1 MKKVLTGEVMWLSP
15 REEQELIDSRIAL
28 LALTQHKLRNEARRY
43 RQDHPQTQ
51 LHPLKYSSQSP
62 PTASWSSWNTFAK
75 EANYYKE
82 LAIEKLE
89 TEGAERLG
97 VDGLRHEIQTLL
109 HEQTLKL
116 FESFR
121 SAELV
126 LNPSETIGTE
136 EDSLHDPSRAGGG
149 GALRLSQENEQR
161 QHLHKLGYVEN
172 ACKPILL
179 KDFATLRKL
188 HELQY
193 VPFRE
198 RKRQYMLQIMK
209 LQKWENYFTFDE
221 DNSNDADGQS
231 GGNYDKSKTVEQL
244 LMLAKRIVLKNDLGY
259 SLIQLP
265 STIPNAGRGLF
276 VDGRADSG
284 SIVAFFP
291 GQVWPREYFLERDFK
306 RKMLPHFQNDDN
318 YELMFRYD
326 DVLIDSRKQYID
338 PIQYQNNP
346 WAVAHLVNHPP
357 PETTYNCRPVMLNF
371 TLDESQDEYYLKLL
385 KKYVP
390 NTYARPPKFLGPRI
404 VEGHVLMHG
413 LVLIATRDVCNEELF
428 MNYRLNP
435 KGEHPAWYTICDEE
449 ENKKRWGL
457 ETSNQ

>member
-1 MKKVLTGEVMWLSP
+1 LTMRGTKICLLPNGSSSASTSSTIGTSRSILDIIQTSFSNLKKALTGEVMWLSP
-15 REEQELIDSRIAL
+15 RQEQELIDSRIAL
-28 LALTQHKLRNEARRY
+28 LALTQHKLRNEARSY

-51 LHPLKYSSQSP
+51 LDPLKYSSQIPS
-62 PTASWSSWNTFAK
+62 TASSSSWNTFAT

-89 TEGAERLG
+89 NEGAERLG
-97 VDGLRHEIQTLL
+97 VDGLRNEIQTLL

-121 SAELV
+121 SAELI
-126 LNPSETIGTE
+126 LNPSETIGRE

-149 GALRLSQENEQR
+149 GALRLSQGKEQR
-161 QHLHKLGYVEN
+161 QQLHKLGYVEN

-179 KDFATLRKL
+179 KDFTTLGKL

-221 DNSNDADGQS
+221 DSSNDAGGQTDGI
-231 GGNYDKSKTVEQL
+231 YDKSNTMEQI

-276 VDGRADSG
+276 VDEILKGKG
-284 SIVAFFP
+284 CTI
-291 GQVWPREYFLERDFK
+291 
-306 RKMLPHFQNDDN
+306 
-318 YELMFRYD
+318 FRTM
-326 DVLIDSRKQYID
+326 
-338 PIQYQNNP
+338 
-346 WAVAHLVNHPP
+346 
-357 PETTYNCRPVMLNF
+357 TTM
-371 TLDESQDEYYLKLL
+371 S
-385 KKYVP
+385 
-390 NTYARPPKFLGPRI
+390 
-404 VEGHVLMHG
+404 
-413 LVLIATRDVCNEELF
+413 
-428 MNYRLNP
+428 
-435 KGEHPAWYTICDEE
+435 
-449 ENKKRWGL
+449 
-457 ETSNQ
+457 